1 MPNSPEQSQAYN
13 DEIDLA
19 DLIRALWQGK
29 WLVIGV
35 TLATLALGI
44 TYLMIAP
51 KSYTAS
57 LEISALPLMKV
68 ELYEELNTTE
78 FMPLVNQASLLNSFL
93 DDFQSL
99 DSLEQSIKSSNFITQ
114 QEDETDEEFA
124 FRIRA
129 TANTFS
135 ISPNSKKTND
145 TNFILRFTTQKPKL
159 MNEIVNNALIQSNQN
174 VNKYLVKSFQRR
186 KTESARRIKF
196 SLKDLNSSRKLA
208 LASYKTNIQSRLAIL
223 DEQAKLARSIKLSVG
238 SLSSMPNKNV
248 SSVFL
253 PLPLEKRDIN
263 ESMDITNLGS
273 GAKKEDDIGSYLLSQ
288 DVNETPLYLRGFLV
302 IEEEI
307 KSLQSRQSP
316 ERFIPSLTIIDRDI
330 FKLQQDPTIER
341 AEEVFA
347 NTPIGTDQF
356 SAASYDIAL
365 IEYESNTKT
374 SLILALSIVLGGM
387 LGIFV
392 LLIRNVLMKQD

>member
-1 MPNSPEQSQAYN
+1 MPNSPEQSQAFN

-44 TYLMIAP
+44 AYLMITP

-208 LASYKTNIQSRLAIL
+208 LASYKTDIQSRLAIL

-248 SSVFL
+248 SSVYL

-263 ESMDITNLGS
+263 EAMDITNLGS

-288 DVNETPLYLRGFLV
+288 NVNETPLYLRGFLV

>member
-35 TLATLALGI
+35 TLATLGLGI
-44 TYLMIAP
+44 AYLMIAP

-57 LEISALPLMKV
+57 LEMSALPLIKV
-68 ELYEELNTTE
+68 DLYKELNATE
-78 FMPLVNQASLLNSFL
+78 FMPLVNQASLLKSFL
-93 DDFQSL
+93 DDVRSL
-99 DSLEQSIKSSNFITQ
+99 GSLEQSIKSSNFITQ

-135 ISPNSKKTND
+135 ISPVSKKTKD
-145 TNFILRFTTQKPKL
+145 TNFILSFTTQKPKL

-174 VNKYLVKSFQRR
+174 VNKHLVEIFQRR
-186 KTESARRIKF
+186 KVEYARRIKF
-196 SLKDLNSSRKLA
+196 SLKDLNASRELA
-208 LASYKTNIQSRLAIL
+208 LASYKTDLQSRLANL
-223 DEQAKLARSIKLSVG
+223 DEQAKLARSIKLSIG
-238 SLSSMPNKNV
+238 SLSSVPNKNV
-248 SSVFL
+248 SSVYL

-263 ESMDITNLGS
+263 EAMDITNLGS
-273 GAKKEDDIGSYLLSQ
+273 GAKKEDEIGSYLLSQ
-288 DVNETPLYLRGFLV
+288 DINETPLYLRGFMV

-307 KSLQSRQSP
+307 KMLQSRKSP
-316 ERFIPSLTIIDRDI
+316 ESFIPSLTIIDRDI
-330 FKLQQDPTIER
+330 FKLLQDPTIVR
-341 AEEVFA
+341 AEEVLA
-347 NTPIGTDQF
+347 ATPIGTDQF
-356 SAASYDIAL
+356 SAARYDLAL
-365 IEYESNTKT
+365 IEYQSNTKT

-392 LLIRNVLMKQD
+392 LLIRNVLIKQD

>member
-44 TYLMIAP
+44 AYLMIVP

-78 FMPLVNQASLLNSFL
+78 FMPLFNQASLLNSFL

-208 LASYKTNIQSRLAIL
+208 LASYKTDIQSRLAIL

-248 SSVFL
+248 SSVYL

-263 ESMDITNLGS
+263 EAMDITNLGS

>member
-1 MPNSPEQSQAYN
+1 
-13 DEIDLA
+13 
-19 DLIRALWQGK
+19 
-29 WLVIGV
+29 
-35 TLATLALGI
+35 
-44 TYLMIAP
+44 
-51 KSYTAS
+51 
-57 LEISALPLMKV
+57 MKV

-208 LASYKTNIQSRLAIL
+208 LASYKTDIQSRLAIL

-248 SSVFL
+248 SSVYL

-263 ESMDITNLGS
+263 EAMDITNLGS